1 MIYVGED
8 NVLKVVRES
17 SFGLF
22 LSDGEDNDVLLPN
35 KYVPEGTGVGDE
47 VKVFVYHDSENR
59 IVATTLTPK
68 VKLHEFA
75 CLEVKEVTKFGAF
88 LDWGLE
94 KDLLVPLKEQVRKMK
109 VGESHVVCLFIDKK
123 TGRLAASSNLNR
135 FFAKSITVKDGEKVD
150 LLVVRKSDLGIQAVI
165 NNRHLGL
172 LYHNEV
178 FQPVQVGD
186 ELAGYIKRIRDDGK
200 IDVSLQRQGYG
211 QVKDSQQVILDK
223 LQENKGFLNLTDKSD
238 PKLIEEQLKMSKKVF
253 KKTIGA
259 LYKQKLI
266 KITDDGIEQV

>member
-1 MIYVGED
+1 VIYVGED

-211 QVKDSQQVILDK
+211 QVKDSQQVVLDK